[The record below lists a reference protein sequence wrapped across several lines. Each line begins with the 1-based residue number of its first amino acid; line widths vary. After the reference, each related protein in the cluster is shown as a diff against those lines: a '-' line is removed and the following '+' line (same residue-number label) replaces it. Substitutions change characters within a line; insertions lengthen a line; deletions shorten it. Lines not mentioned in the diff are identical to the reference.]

1 MRLLVTDHH
10 LWLTHKQWPSWAWR
24 PLWVGILALL
34 CLLGFP
40 APASAAPASKV
51 QAQGAPV
58 KSQEEIQR
66 AVVRIE
72 VTGVFAD
79 PVDGETVGSY
89 TGSGFLIDPSGI
101 IVTNNHVVTG
111 AALIK
116 VYVDGQETPLN
127 AKVLGVS
134 ECADLAVLDIAGED
148 YPYFTWYEQPLKVG
162 TKIYT
167 AGYPLGDPEFTLTSG
182 IIAKAKAKGETAWS
196 SIDYAV
202 QHDATIQP
210 GNSGGP
216 LVTESGQVV
225 GINYASD
232 PEHDQYFAIP
242 AALARPI
249 VQTLSKG
256 QNLDTLGINGRAFRA
271 EEVSGIWVFSV
282 KSGSPAGKAGIQA
295 GDILLGIE
303 NLVLAEDGTMHTYC
317 DILRSHEPTDVL
329 SVQLVRFNAAG
340 EAGYGTGEING
351 DEITITEEIANP
363 EKPTPTPT
371 PKAGGQG
378 EEPIQFT
385 TWTDNDDI
393 VSVDTPDD
401 WQDTVAAD
409 WLYDDQPIGVYLL
422 ASPDLSGF
430 DGGWTTP
437 GVLVGVSELLSK
449 WSHEEVLSTF
459 ADQGNACLRSGPYDF
474 SNDAF
479 RGIFY
484 FWQNCNDDPDVVLYT
499 VALTPDADESLKV
512 VMHVQLVTGDNEE
525 LVGKIINSVV
535 VHRAPPE
542 KRVWA
547 TVQVGRLNMRS
558 GGGTNYPVIANLANG
573 ADLLVVGQINN
584 CSWLHVI
591 APDGS
596 EGWVSGAAKFVR
608 LNQGCGAIAAE

>member
-1 MRLLVTDHH
+1 
-10 LWLTHKQWPSWAWR
+10 
-24 PLWVGILALL
+24 
-34 CLLGFP
+34 
-40 APASAAPASKV
+40 
-51 QAQGAPV
+51 
-58 KSQEEIQR
+58 
-66 AVVRIE
+66 
-72 VTGVFAD
+72 
-79 PVDGETVGSY
+79 
-89 TGSGFLIDPSGI
+89 
-101 IVTNNHVVTG
+101 
-111 AALIK
+111 
-116 VYVDGQETPLN
+116 
-127 AKVLGVS
+127 
-134 ECADLAVLDIAGED
+134 
-148 YPYFTWYEQPLKVG
+148 
-162 TKIYT
+162 
-167 AGYPLGDPEFTLTSG
+167 
-182 IIAKAKAKGETAWS
+182 
-196 SIDYAV
+196 V

-242 AALARPI
+242 AALAKPI
-249 VQTLSKG
+249 VQTLRKG

-329 SVQLVRFNAAG
+329 SVQLVRFNTAG

-351 DEITITEEIANP
+351 DEITIKDAVANS
-363 EKPTPTPT
+363 EVLTPTPT

-378 EEPIQFT
+378 GHPIQFT
-385 TWTDNDDI
+385 TWTDSDDT

-401 WQDTVAAD
+401 WQDILVAD
-409 WLYDDQPIGVYLL
+409 WLYNEQPIGIYLM

-437 GVLVGVSELLSK
+437 GVLVGVSDLLSN

-474 SNDAF
+474 TNDAF
-479 RGIFY
+479 SGIFY
-484 FWQNCNDDPDVVLYT
+484 FWQNCNDEPNVVLYT
-499 VALTPDADESLKV
+499 VAMTPKTDESLKV
-512 VMHVQLVTGDNEE
+512 VMHVQFVTGDNEE
-525 LVGKIINSVV
+525 LVEKIVDSVV
-535 VHRAPPE
+535 VHRAPPD
-542 KRVWA
+542 KQVWA
-547 TVQVGRLNMRS
+547 TVQVNGLNMRS
-558 GGGTNYPVIANLANG
+558 GGGTNYPVIANLAND
-573 ADLLVVGQINN
+573 ADLLVIGQVNN

-608 LNQGCGAIAAE
+608 LNQGCGAIATE